1 MARRRDR
8 LMVLQ
13 RAHDWERQTA
23 RRRDRWMV
31 ILKDLTL
38 APDLD
43 VPMGLPKEH
52 LMAFLRGHHSE
63 QQMAR
68 RRDH

>member
-1 MARRRDR
+1 
-8 LMVLQ
+8 
-13 RAHDWERQTA
+13 
-23 RRRDRWMV
+23 MV

-43 VPMGLPKEH
+43 VPMDLLMDLPKEH

>member
-1 MARRRDR
+1 
-8 LMVLQ
+8 MVLQ

-43 VPMGLPKEH
+43 VPMDLLMDLPKEH